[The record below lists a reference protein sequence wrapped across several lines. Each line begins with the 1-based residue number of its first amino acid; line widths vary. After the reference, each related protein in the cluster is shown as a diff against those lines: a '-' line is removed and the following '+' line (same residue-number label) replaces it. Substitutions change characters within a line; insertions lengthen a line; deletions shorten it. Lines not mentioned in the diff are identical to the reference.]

1 MATITA
7 LVPWNP
13 DPSTA
18 VATIPENA
26 RPEGGRWARVLNA
39 LLSPSPGR
47 TLNRVYTALGKT
59 LETQANRTAHAFG
72 LGPHVVAEKI
82 KSYLGDA
89 QERLRQLESL
99 RITVPPKLEKKR
111 LKLMKYTLPCGYFN
125 FLIRNAFIY
134 EWWGP

>member
-13 DPSTA
+13 DPNTA

-26 RPEGGRWARVLNA
+26 RPEGGRWALVLNA

-59 LETQANRTAHAFG
+59 LETQANLTAHAFG

-82 KSYLGDA
+82 KSYL
-89 QERLRQLESL
+89 
-99 RITVPPKLEKKR
+99 KR
-111 LKLMKYTLPCGYFN
+111 GCDSWRAYASPSR
-125 FLIRNAFIY
+125 RNSKRSA
-134 EWWGP
+134 